1 MAPERQAE
9 RAQNLAAIIEKEFN
23 TALANDAKALKTTE
37 SALRSYTEHL
47 MATNEELANDKLL
60 AEQVAVASFQ
70 FADGVEALGK
80 AMESNYDLLQ
90 D

>member
-1 MAPERQAE
+1 
-9 RAQNLAAIIEKEFN
+9 
-23 TALANDAKALKTTE
+23 
-37 SALRSYTEHL
+37 

-60 AEQVAVASFQ
+60 AEQIAVASFQ

-80 AMESNYDLLQ
+80 ALDSNYDLLQ